1 MSITLTLNG
10 DSSLLSANYFPP
22 IQLNENYVCGLIS
35 FDTYHSIPNVD
46 VENNLFHIGD
56 HEIEIPVG
64 SYEIS
69 DIAEFLKNKY
79 YTLKTD
85 ILSSKLHNL
94 NGSASLD
101 IKANYNT
108 LQTQI
113 KSASDIIYF
122 NRERSIGSLLGFS
135 KRVLQPDVEHFSDK
149 PIDITKINT
158 IIVESNIVSGSFI
171 NDTSAHILHQFS
183 LNVSPGY
190 KITEAPANV
199 IYLPVRSKTINSI
212 ALKVVDQDGNL
223 INFRGEK
230 ISVRLHLKPART

>member
-10 DSSLLSANYFPP
+10 GSSLLSANYFPP

-46 VENNLFHIGD
+46 VENNLFHIGE
-56 HEIEIPVG
+56 HEIEVPVG
-64 SYEIS
+64 SYELA
-69 DIAEFLKNKY
+69 DIAEFLTNKY
-79 YTLKTD
+79 R
-85 ILSSKLHNL
+85 KLYEK
-94 NGSASLD
+94 ASLN

-113 KSASDIIYF
+113 KCASDTIYF
-122 NRERSIGSLLGFS
+122 NKERSIGPLLGFS
-135 KRVLQPDVEHFSDK
+135 NKVLQQGMEHFSDRT
-149 PIDITKINT
+149 IDITKINT
-158 IIVESNIVSGSFI
+158 VIIECNIVCGSFI
-171 NDTSAHILHQFS
+171 NNTSAHILHQFS

-199 IYLPVRSKTINSI
+199 IYLPVNLKTINSI
-212 ALKVVDQDGNL
+212 VLKVVDQDGNL

-230 ISVRLHLKPART
+230 ISIRIHLKPMKA